1 MAQHVHRSKPRGAT
15 GPMHPKPPKLQNT
28 GILGFF
34 SRNLTPE
41 SYADLIDTLKFSA
54 FTLLFMLVVFG
65 LLIWSA
71 S

>member
-1 MAQHVHRSKPRGAT
+1 MAQQVNRSKPRGAT

-28 GILGFF
+28 GVLGVFR
-34 SRNLTPE
+34 RNLTPE
-41 SYADLIDTLKFSA
+41 SYADLIDTLKFAA

-71 S
+71 A